1 MNDDATEIAFQVIS
15 VLESLNV
22 RYVVGGSMASSVH
35 GVARTTIDVDLI
47 AELSIDQVKSFVSML
62 EKDFY
67 VDESAVREAISRRS
81 SFNLIH
87 FDSSFKVDIFIPKRR
102 AFDELQLKNG
112 LPSLLD
118 PQSNRLVNLLSP
130 EDTVLA
136 KLEWYKMGNKLSDRQ
151 WQDILGVMCINHG
164 KLDLDYMVKC
174 AKALNVDDLL
184 EKAIEQS
191 TG

>member
-1 MNDDATEIAFQVIS
+1 MDDDATEIAFQVIS
-15 VLESLNV
+15 VLESLKI
-22 RYVVGGSMASSVH
+22 RYVVGGSLASSVH

-47 AELSIDQVKSFVSML
+47 AELTIEQVKSFVSML

-67 VDESAVREAISRRS
+67 VDESAVREAINSRS

-112 LPSLLD
+112 VPSLLD
-118 PQSNRLVNLLSP
+118 PQRNRLVYLLSP

-136 KLEWYKMGNKLSDRQ
+136 KLDWYKMGNKLSDRQ
-151 WQDILGVMCINHG
+151 WQDILGVMCINRG
-164 KLDLDYMVKC
+164 KLDLDYMAKC
-174 AKALNVDDLL
+174 AKALNVVDLL
-184 EKAIEQS
+184 EKALDES
-191 TG
+191 KD